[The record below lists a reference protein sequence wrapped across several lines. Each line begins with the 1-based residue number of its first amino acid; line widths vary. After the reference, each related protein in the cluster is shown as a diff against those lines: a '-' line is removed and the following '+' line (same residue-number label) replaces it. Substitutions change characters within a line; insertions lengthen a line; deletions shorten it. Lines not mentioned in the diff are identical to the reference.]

1 MNLQEQYKKLFK
13 SKVSSN
19 DKTLLKEDNSSDR
32 FDDDEGQPS
41 VFLVDEK
48 VTDSL
53 YDIHEI
59 IKFID
64 NDLND
69 NDLGGDIAKPVLEKI
84 ATQLND
90 LHDELLEITD
100 EGDRLITPY
109 R

>member
-1 MNLQEQYKKLFK
+1 MKKSQLRK
-13 SKVSSN
+13 IIKEEISKVFNEADSY
-19 DKTLLKEDNSSDR
+19 DR

-41 VFLVDEK
+41 VFLVDEL

-69 NDLGGDIAKPVLEKI
+69 NDLGGDLAKPVLESI